1 MLRQE
6 IERGIKE
13 ALKSG
18 EALRLS
24 ALRLFLAAI
33 QNEEIA
39 KQEPLSDEEVMAIA
53 QRLIKQRRESIAAFE
68 KGGREELAAK
78 ERVELQILSNFLP
91 QQLSED
97 EIRKIVEEV
106 RSNLP
111 ETDQNNFGKV
121 MGMAMARLKGKA
133 EGNTVSRVVKEVL
146 G

>member
-78 ERVELQILSNFLP
+78 ERVELQVLSNFLP